1 VNALRDPEVTNS
13 RVEDRV
19 RELAGNSPDHLAVVG
34 ARSRCTYRDLDRA
47 VDQATTDFAMRGVR
61 PGTRVAWLGRND
73 IAYVVTALAVR
84 RRGACLAGLNWRDQ
98 PSDLRRACELVD
110 PMLLVADASSSAAAA
125 QLEGPVRQI
134 VIADSD
140 DLPWK
145 EVNPDRR
152 DVLSARDE
160 DDCLLYFT
168 SGATGRPKAVL
179 HSYGRVNDALKST
192 MLPGFGADAVL
203 LIIPPV
209 FHVAGAV
216 WASQSLL
223 AGGTMVFTDGSATIL
238 ELIGSVGVTHALM
251 VPTLIRMVLD
261 EQDQS
266 GRATPSLQLVAY
278 GTSPI
283 TPPLL
288 TRAMARLGCSFTQM
302 YGSTEAGGVITGLPI
317 ADHAI
322 DGPRSGRL
330 RSAGRPMPGVVIK
343 VIDLASGADL
353 EAGEV
358 GELVVRTPW
367 VMQGYWHDPE
377 ATDLVIDEEGW
388 LHTHDAAHL
397 DVDGYVYISGR
408 LDDVI
413 ISGGENVHPGEV
425 EDVLAT
431 LPGVADASLVGIP
444 DRHWGE
450 MVAAAVVAHGDQ
462 PLTEQ
467 QVIDYCRERLAG
479 YKCPRRVVF
488 VDELPRNATGKVIRG
503 RVRDGIMASASRL
516 VGCGSATGR
525 RASGAP
531 LIWISWP

>member
-1 VNALRDPEVTNS
+1 LWVDRRSKEARPVNALRDPEVTNS

-19 RELAGNSPDHLAVVG
+19 RELADTSPDHLAVVG
-34 ARSRCTYRDLDRA
+34 TRSRCTYRELNRA
-47 VDQATTDFAMRGVR
+47 VDQATTDFARRGVR

-98 PSDLRRACELVD
+98 PDDLRRACELVD
-110 PMLLVADASSSAAAA
+110 PVLLVADASSSAAAA
-125 QLEGPVRQI
+125 KLEGSARQI
-134 VIADSD
+134 VIANSD
-140 DLPWK
+140 DLPWQ
-145 EVNPDRR
+145 EVNPDLC
-152 DVLSARDE
+152 DVLPARDE

-179 HSYGRVNDALKST
+179 HSYGRVNEALKST
-192 MLPGFGADAVL
+192 MLPGFNAAAVA

-223 AGGTMVFTDGSATIL
+223 AGATMIFTDGDSTIL
-238 ELIGSVGVTHALM
+238 ELIGSAGVTHALM
-251 VPTLIRMVLD
+251 VPTLIQMVLD

-283 TPPLL
+283 TSSLL

-317 ADHAI
+317 ADHVI
-322 DGPRSGRL
+322 DGPRSSRL
-330 RSAGRPMPGVVIK
+330 RSAGRPVPGVAVK
-343 VIDLASGADL
+343 VVDAVSGADL
-353 EAGEV
+353 ETGEI

-367 VMQGYWHDPE
+367 VMQGYWHDKE
-377 ATDLVIDEEGW
+377 ATDLVMDEEGW

-425 EDVLAT
+425 EEILAT
-431 LPGVADASLVGIP
+431 LPGVADASLVGIL

-450 MVAAAVVAHGDQ
+450 MVAAAVVANGDQ

-488 VDELPRNATGKVIRG
+488 VGELPRNATGKVIRG
-503 RVRDGIMASASRL
+503 RVRDSIMASASM
-516 VGCGSATGR
+516 
-525 RASGAP
+525 
-531 LIWISWP
+531 